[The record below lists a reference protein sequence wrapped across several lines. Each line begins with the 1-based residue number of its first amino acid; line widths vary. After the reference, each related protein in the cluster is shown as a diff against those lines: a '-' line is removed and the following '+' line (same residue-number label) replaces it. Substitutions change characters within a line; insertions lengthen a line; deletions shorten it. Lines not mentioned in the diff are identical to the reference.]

1 MPTTNP
7 QVRLLDFSELMD
19 YASSQTGMPTAEIM
33 TWINSEAQRLHYNGS
48 LTWDEA
54 KAQAMASWLN
64 QQGFEVNY
72 NGAGQWSGSFYQN
85 VAQVETPSFINSN
98 AATINRG
105 TLRQMYGNIKEF
117 DGTHHF
123 MQLTKFPAS
132 GGLGTKAMYVLGSA
146 AHALGAVSTGI
157 GLGKMFDSALYNSN
171 PDFFDSIG
179 MSSLNP
185 ETWNSITNG
194 DDSPFAGLFNFI
206 LGLDPDTGTAQGY
219 IDENA
224 LAYYAYY
231 MAQNG
236 VFDVPITSEAT
247 LNDTSMLRYSN
258 IPQPVLF
265 RENSKTFSYV
275 YSRSSGGVPI
285 EIAKNLRLIRNEND
299 VTDDYYFVTFNN
311 TSQGPYYYFY
321 FIEKN
326 PQSFSNYSLKYTI
339 DIYYA
344 NGTFK
349 QTRQFDDTFTSFNDG
364 SIKTMATYHFTSR
377 DNDYIEPNYN
387 ITVADIGNNN
397 YRNPYIA
404 DIWYILKNGTIS
416 TGGIDGIS
424 NQPNA
429 TLPDIS
435 SWNDIP
441 STLASLQQQ
450 YPDLWNNA
458 MTWNNDDPTSD
469 TSGNVTTYVPV
480 PFPITQNM
488 TDTQPV
494 SGDQTQTS
502 LNIDTLPATA
512 LDTLIKMIQATQTQ
526 TATDTQTPPENP
538 TDTGTGDSPVPIPP
552 TGSASA
558 LWAVYHPTQSEVNS
572 FGAWLWSNNFVD
584 QLLKVFQNPMDAII
598 SLHKVF
604 ITPVDAGTTTIHAG
618 YLDSGVSSDYITQQY
633 VYKDC
638 GYVDCSEEFGNV
650 FDYIGTNIS
659 LYLPFIGIVPLNVDE
674 VMRST
679 IHVTYGCDLFTGAIL
694 AQVEVKRD
702 GNTVVMY
709 QYGGD
714 GGVQYPVSGSRSSG
728 FLTGLAAT
736 IGAAASVMTGGAS
749 LPAIGAAFGGS
760 VMSAQ
765 KQVQHSGG
773 FSGNSGAM
781 GGKIPYLIIERPQ
794 TKVAKTFPRL
804 AGYPT
809 NYSCKLG
816 DCSNH
821 VVVSHVHV
829 EGINATDTEL
839 EQIETLL
846 KDGVLV

>member
-1 MPTTNP
+1 MPTTTLNP
-7 QVRLLDFSELMD
+7 TVEMFGFSELMD
-19 YASSQTGMPTAEIM
+19 YAVNQTGMPTASVM
-33 TWINSEAQRLHYNGS
+33 QAINAEARQRYYSSS
-48 LTWDEA
+48 LTWTEA
-54 KAQAMASWLN
+54 EAEALSSWLN
-64 QQGFEVNY
+64 KQGFTINY
-72 NGAGQWSGSFYQN
+72 NGNQQWIGSAYQT
-85 VAQVETPSFINSN
+85 VAQVETPSLINSN

-117 DGTHHF
+117 DGTNHF

-157 GLGKMFDSALYNSN
+157 SLGKWFDSTLYNSN

-236 VFDVPITSEAT
+236 VFNSGGEYYIDDSTAIPDVTLPVYAGTSAMRI
-247 LNDTSMLRYSN
+247 L
-258 IPQPVLF
+258 
-265 RENSKTFSYV
+265 
-275 YSRSSGGVPI
+275 SSGQYYI
-285 EIAKNLRLIRNEND
+285 YTAINANLFIYHSNNQYSPYSVCGCSRNGAGIINSSWYDSNGSLISS
-299 VTDDYYFVTFNN
+299 T
-311 TSQGPYYYFY
+311 
-321 FIEKN
+321 
-326 PQSFSNYSLKYTI
+326 NYSL
-339 DIYYA
+339 
-344 NGTFK
+344 
-349 QTRQFDDTFTSFNDG
+349 S
-364 SIKTMATYHFTSR
+364 SVTYHNETFYVKSATTTGANVTGV
-377 DNDYIEPNYN
+377 DIN
-387 ITVADIGNNN
+387 IVPSSIPADIVQQLS
-397 YRNPYIA
+397 YV
-404 DIWYILKNGTIS
+404 ILFGYSI
-416 TGGIDGIS
+416 GGIDGIT
-424 NQPNA
+424 NQDGA

-435 SWNDIP
+435 DWNDVA
-441 STLASLQQQ
+441 STLNSLKQQ
-450 YPDLWNNA
+450 YPDMWNNA

-469 TSGNVTTYVPV
+469 TSGVTSTWVPV

-512 LDTLIKMIQATQTQ
+512 LDTLIKMIQATETQ

-572 FGAWLWSNNFVD
+572 FGAWLWSTNFVD

-604 ITPVDAGTTTIHAG
+604 ISPVDAGTTTIHAG

-816 DCSNH
+816 DCTNH